1 MCLSRAENKSLETV
15 VASPRPRLSLTLW
28 FALSTSFA
36 AFSLL
41 ALISVLLYLGLA
53 AQLRSQNHFYLHD
66 EVNILVQMIRSES
79 NDAPLSAEI
88 NSDQHGAEYV
98 KHYIRLLDRDETII
112 KETRAMDV
120 FASHYRFTAPV
131 RDGRPGIDSTW
142 RTAGGNMML
151 GTAEWV
157 DLGKK
162 SGEQGLLEVALDV
175 TNVQN
180 ILEGYRHK
188 IYGALFVGFFL
199 CVAVSLAIA
208 RRGTRPLREMTE
220 MVNRISASALD
231 ERISGEN
238 WPGELKVLA
247 DATNL
252 MLDRLQGYFERL
264 YNSAR
269 NLSHKMR
276 TPLTIMKGEAEVALS
291 RERTVE
297 QLQDV
302 LVSGLDENRRLVRL
316 VDSILFLSDAEIGKF
331 QCAPC
336 QLDADREIEKVL
348 DFYSPLA
355 EDKEIAICCQG
366 SACLF
371 ADASLFRKAVAAL
384 ISNALTYNAPGGSV
398 ELLLSQGEGHS
409 GRLTVADSGCG
420 FGAAEKEKVFDRFY
434 RIYATRHLDPH
445 GTGLGLPTVKAIM
458 DLHNGSVEVQSVPH
472 KGTTVTLNFPG
483 SALQPVV

>member
-1 MCLSRAENKSLETV
+1 LSHVENINLDS
-15 VASPRPRLSLTLW
+15 VAARPRPCLSLTLW
-28 FALSTSFA
+28 LALSMSFA
-36 AFSLL
+36 AFFLL
-41 ALISVLLYLGLA
+41 ALISFLLYLGLA

-66 EVNILVQMIRSES
+66 EVNILVQMIRSEN
-79 NDAPLSAEI
+79 NDAPLSAEM
-88 NSDQHGAEYV
+88 NSDQHGEEYV
-98 KHYIRLLDRDETII
+98 KHYIRLLNRNEVVIQ
-112 KETRAMDV
+112 ETRAMDV
-120 FASHYRFTAPV
+120 IAPHDRFTAPV
-131 RDGRPGIDSTW
+131 RDGLPGVDSLW
-142 RTAGGNMML
+142 RTPKGNMML

-157 DLGKK
+157 DLGKM

-199 CVAVSLAIA
+199 CIAVSLAIA

-238 WPGELKVLA
+238 WPSELKVLA

-264 YNSAR
+264 YDSAR

-297 QLQDV
+297 ELQDV
-302 LVSGLDENRRLVRL
+302 IVSGLEENRRLVRL

-331 QCAPC
+331 QYAPC
-336 QLDADREIEKVL
+336 ELDADREIEKVL

-355 EDKEIAICCQG
+355 EDREVAMTCQG

-384 ISNALTYNAPGGSV
+384 ISNALTYNTPGGSV
-398 ELLLSQGEGHS
+398 DLLLSQGEGLS
-409 GRLTVADSGCG
+409 GKLSVTDSGCG
-420 FGAAEKEKVFDRFY
+420 FGEAEKQKVFDRFY
-434 RIYATRHLDPH
+434 RIYGTRHRDPH

-458 DLHNGSVEVQSVPH
+458 DLHNGSVEVQSVPD

-483 SALQPVV
+483 SAVQS